1 MMITSAIVVPALE
14 RKRGEKA
21 AAGAASTGLFVA
33 VCAEQGARGRKS
45 VATFVAADEFDR
57 VAVIERPAPQKGV
70 DELNALESPEE
81 TDTAPP
87 ATDDR
92 REEAAIPA
100 IADEIEARNEVSCL
114 LGAFAAAVVFVVSG
128 AVGSVRRTF
137 KTTPIIALAAAGG
150 KEFTELGCAPEPAS
164 PSAST
169 APLETPTGRESC
181 EIAEIADNEASDA
194 ETESCEVTVVNER
207 MDEVSA
213 RVAESP
219 RGIDVS
225 DASFSNAAV
234 LFEEEPPDFKSST
247 VFDVAST
254 AAPPL
259 PLIADTDDA
268 T

>member
-1 MMITSAIVVPALE
+1 MMMTSAIDVPALD

-21 AAGAASTGLFVA
+21 AAGAASAGFASLVA
-33 VCAEQGARGRKS
+33 VCAVHGARGRKS
-45 VATFVAADEFDR
+45 VATFIAAAEFDR

-70 DELNALESPEE
+70 DALKALASPDE

-92 REEAAIPA
+92 REDAAMPA
-100 IADEIEARNEVSCL
+100 IADEIEARNEASCL
-114 LGAFAAAVVFVVSG
+114 LGAFGAAVVLVASG
-128 AVGSVRRTF
+128 ADGSVRRTF
-137 KTTPIIALAAAGG
+137 RTTPIIALAAAGG
-150 KEFTELGCAPEPAS
+150 NEFTELGCVPVPVS

-181 EIAEIADNEASDA
+181 EIAEIADSEASDA
-194 ETESCEVTVVNER
+194 ETESCEVTAVNER

-225 DASFSNAAV
+225 AASFS
-234 LFEEEPPDFKSST
+234 DRKS
-247 VFDVAST
+247 VV
-254 AAPPL
+254 
-259 PLIADTDDA
+259 
-268 T
+268 